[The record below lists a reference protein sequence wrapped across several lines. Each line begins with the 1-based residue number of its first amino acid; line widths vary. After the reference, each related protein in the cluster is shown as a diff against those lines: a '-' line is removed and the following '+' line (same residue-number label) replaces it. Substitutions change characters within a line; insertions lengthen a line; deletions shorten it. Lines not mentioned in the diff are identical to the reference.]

1 MNSEEVAN
9 GNGAT
14 EAIVREPQKKNYRV
28 ECQSSKKGQSVSLK
42 SKLARLKRVIDRDGL
57 LTCNE
62 RMKLAKNICPMILGI
77 QKFWEGK
84 FEGPNDF

>member
-62 RMKLAKNICPMILGI
+62 RIKLAKNICPMILDI
-77 QKFWEGK
+77 QKVWEGK
-84 FEGPNDF
+84 LQELN